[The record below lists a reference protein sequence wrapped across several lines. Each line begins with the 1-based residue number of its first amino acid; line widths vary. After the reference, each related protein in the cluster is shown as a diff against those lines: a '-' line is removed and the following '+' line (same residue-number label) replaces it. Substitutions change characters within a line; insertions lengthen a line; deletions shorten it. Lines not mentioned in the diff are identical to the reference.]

1 MLIDRG
7 LPSPTQPDPPGFN
20 GFEDFLDRAPTPS
33 RHAARCRV
41 PDCQKAIRF
50 AGASFAA
57 PLLSGDV
64 TERRSFADLPAPLR
78 SAAVVALIYLFL
90 VGVSSL
96 EKGIKIMGEDTQERL
111 FSAADNPLA
120 ALSIGILG
128 TVLVQS
134 SSASTSVIVGLV
146 ASGAL
151 GVDDAVPMVMGA
163 NIGTTVT
170 NTLVSLGH
178 LRQSGEF
185 RRAFAAATV
194 HDFFNVLAVAI
205 LLPVE
210 LLTGVISSIAQ
221 GISERLV
228 GSSGSEWK
236 SPVKAWVKE
245 PVGWLQDLW
254 GSVGLDGNPQGV
266 FMVLSGL
273 VIVLLALTFIT
284 KTMRTLV
291 ADRVERSINAMLS
304 RGGGLVALML
314 GIVITIA
321 VQSSSITT
329 SILIPL
335 AGAGVITLRN
345 AYPVTLGANVGTT
358 ITALLASLAASSPD
372 SLTVALAHT
381 TFNVMGIFVLYV
393 IPLARDVPIRA
404 AERMADI
411 AVERRTTAI
420 GYVAFLFIALPLI
433 GVALLG

>member
-1 MLIDRG
+1 MSLATD
-7 LPSPTQPDPPGFN
+7 SADPA
-20 GFEDFLDRAPTPS
+20 FEI
-33 RHAARCRV
+33 
-41 PDCQKAIRF
+41 K
-50 AGASFAA
+50 G
-57 PLLSGDV
+57 
-64 TERRSFADLPAPLR
+64 PLR
-78 SAAVVALIYLFL
+78 SALVVGLIYIFL

-96 EKGIKIMGEDTQERL
+96 EAGIKIMGEDTQERL
-111 FSAADNPLA
+111 FSAAGNPIA
-120 ALSIGILG
+120 ALCIGILG

-178 LRQSGEF
+178 IRQSNEF

-205 LLPVE
+205 LLPIE
-210 LLTGVISSIAQ
+210 LIFGVISGTAEW
-221 GISERLV
+221 ISERLV
-228 GSSGSEWK
+228 GSAGTEWK

-245 PVGWLQDLW
+245 PVSWLTDFWEAL
-254 GSVGLDGNPQGV
+254 GTSGNLEGV
-266 FMVLSGL
+266 LMVLTGL
-273 VIVLLALTFIT
+273 VIILSALTFIT
-284 KTMRTLV
+284 KNMRSLV
-291 ADRVERSINAMLS
+291 ADRVERSVNAMLS
-304 RGGGLVALML
+304 RGSGTVALLL
-314 GIVITIA
+314 GIVITIT

-335 AGAGVITLRN
+335 AGAGVISLRN

-358 ITALLASLAASSPD
+358 ITALLASLAASSPE

-381 TFNVMGIFVLYV
+381 TFNVAGILLLYV
-393 IPLARDVPIRA
+393 IPIARNVPIIG
-404 AERMADI
+404 AEWLADV
-411 AVERRTTAI
+411 AVERRTLAVA
-420 GYVAFLFIALPLI
+420 YVAVVFIIVPLL